1 MARTVRDARIESRE
15 ARRKLQPSSEQY
27 WRAISQGAHIGYY
40 KGPTAGSWYARCRS
54 NDTYIKKMIG
64 KADDNQDADG
74 VTVLN
79 FSQAQEKARAWF
91 QALEQHAAGHIPH
104 NLITVN
110 YAAERY
116 LEWFQVHR
124 KGYKETLLS
133 IHAHILP
140 PLGPKLISDLTSK
153 EIRDWLNDLAAT
165 PARKRSKHGKKQ
177 AYQAK
182 PKTED
187 AKRARRASANRTFA
201 ILKAL
206 LNKAFQDNLAKDDL
220 AWRRVKP
227 FAKVDEPV
235 VRFLTQADS
244 LRLLNSCRPDF
255 RELVRAA
262 LFTGA
267 RYSELTNLQARDF
280 NVDTRMI
287 YIREAKSGRGR
298 HIPLSGEGFD
308 FFRAVNTGR
317 TGEQKIFRKEN
328 GSEWGRNHHVRLLE
342 AACKNSRIEPM
353 IGFHELRHTYAS
365 LLAQAGT
372 DLLTISKLLGH
383 SDTRITSRHYAHLC
397 DKGLAKAVEENLPS
411 FGYKPESKI
420 KAIR

>member
-15 ARRKLQPSSEQY
+15 ARRKLPPSSQQY

-54 NDTYIKKMIG
+54 KDSYIKKMIG

-74 VTVLN
+74 VTVLS
-79 FSQAQEKARAWF
+79 FSQAQEKARAWI
-91 QALEQHAAGHIPH
+91 QAIEQQAAGHTPSK
-104 NLITVN
+104 LITVA

-116 LEWFQVHR
+116 LEWFKEHR
-124 KGYKETLLS
+124 KGYKETLLA
-133 IHAHILP
+133 INAHILP
-140 PLGPKLISDLTSK
+140 ALGHDLVNELTSK
-153 EIRDWLNDLAAT
+153 QIREWLQELATT
-165 PARKRSKHGKKQ
+165 PARKRSKLGKKQ
-177 AYQAK
+177 AYQDK

-187 AKRARRASANRTFA
+187 EKRARRASANRTFA

-206 LNKAFQDNLAKDDL
+206 LNKAFQDELVTDDL

-235 VRFLTQADS
+235 IRFLTQADS

-280 NVDTRMI
+280 NADTRLI
-287 YIREAKSGRGR
+287 HIREAKSGRGR

-308 FFRAVNTGR
+308 FFKAVNTGR
-317 TGEQKIFRKEN
+317 TGEQKIFQKEN
-328 GSEWGRNHHVRLLE
+328 GVAWGRNHHIRLLE
-342 AACKNSRIEPM
+342 AACKNARIEPM

-372 DLLTISKLLGH
+372 HLLTISKLLGH

-397 DKGLAKAVEENLPS
+397 DKSLADAVEANLPS
-411 FGYKPESKI
+411 FGYKPENKI